1 MPEKFEFQS
10 YLDTIREEAMLE
22 FSERLDRVLAT
33 WNGRDLMDIALKV
46 TIKPLIDVSIG
57 ETRIVTS
64 TEQLREFLTII
75 NSNSSMLQKIKAV
88 QHILEKR
95 RNDEDD

>member
-1 MPEKFEFQS
+1 MPEKFEFQP
-10 YLDTIREEAMLE
+10 YLDAIRDEAMLE

-33 WNGRDLMDIALKV
+33 WNGRDLMDITLKV
-46 TIKPLIDVSIG
+46 DIKPLIDVSVG

-64 TEQLREFLTII
+64 TEQLRAFLTII
-75 NSNSSMLQKIKAV
+75 NSDSSIIQKIKAV

-95 RNDEDD
+95 CNR